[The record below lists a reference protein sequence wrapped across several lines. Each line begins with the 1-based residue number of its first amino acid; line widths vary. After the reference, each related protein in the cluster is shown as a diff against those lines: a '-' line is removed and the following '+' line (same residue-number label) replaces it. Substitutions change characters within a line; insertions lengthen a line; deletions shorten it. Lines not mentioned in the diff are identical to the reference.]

1 MSEPSAVL
9 APVAGTVLALS
20 DVPDPVFAQQ
30 IVGSGIAI
38 DPDRSEQTVVAP
50 ADGRLLKLH
59 PHAFVLLTA
68 AGKGLLVHL
77 GIDTVQLDGAG
88 FELLVAEGDEVT
100 TGTPIVRW
108 DPSAIEAGGR
118 SPIVPIVVM
127 DSAPDSVG
135 GAASGSVRVGDEIFT
150 V

>member
-1 MSEPSAVL
+1 MTSVS
-9 APVAGTVLALS
+9 APVAGTVVALA

-38 DPDRSEQTVVAP
+38 DPERAESTVVAP

-68 AGKGLLVHL
+68 EGKGLLVHL
-77 GIDTVQLDGAG
+77 GIDTVQLEGAG
-88 FELLVAEGDEVT
+88 FALLVAEGDDVT
-100 TGTPIVRW
+100 AGTPIVRW
-108 DPSAIEAGGR
+108 NPGEIEAGGR
-118 SPIVPIVVM
+118 SPVVPVVVM
-127 DSAPDSVG
+127 DSAPDSVQ
-135 GAASGSVRVGDEIFT
+135 AAATGTVRVGDEIFT

>member
-1 MSEPSAVL
+1 MTSVS
-9 APVAGTVLALS
+9 APVAGTVVALA

-38 DPDRSEQTVVAP
+38 DPERTESTVVAP

-68 AGKGLLVHL
+68 EGKGLLVHL
-77 GIDTVQLDGAG
+77 GIDTVQLEGAG
-88 FELLVAEGDEVT
+88 FELLVAEGDDVT
-100 TGTPIVRW
+100 AGTPIVRW
-108 DPSAIEAGGR
+108 NPGEIEAGGR
-118 SPIVPIVVM
+118 SPVVPVVVM
-127 DSAPDSVG
+127 DSAPDRVQ
-135 GAASGSVRVGDEIFT
+135 AAATGTGRVGDESFP

>member
-1 MSEPSAVL
+1 LTGVL
-9 APVAGTVLALS
+9 APVAGKLVPLA

-38 DPDRSEQTVVAP
+38 DPERAESTVVSP

-68 AGKGLLVHL
+68 DGKGLLVHL

-108 DPSAIEAGGR
+108 DPAEIEAGGR

-127 DSAPDSVG
+127 DTPPDSIQSAV
-135 GAASGSVRVGDEIFT
+135 SGTVRVGDEIFT